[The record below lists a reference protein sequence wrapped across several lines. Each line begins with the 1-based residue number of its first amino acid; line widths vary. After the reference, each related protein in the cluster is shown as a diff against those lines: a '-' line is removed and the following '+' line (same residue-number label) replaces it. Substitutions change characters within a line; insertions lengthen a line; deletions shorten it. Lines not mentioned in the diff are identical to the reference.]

1 MLQGDGFRGLFFGDM
16 GCGVAGRRVAAC
28 IREGAGRRVAACVGE
43 RLRGDGLRFALRRGC
58 GEMGCG
64 GIWCDE

>member
-28 IREGAGRRVAACVGE
+28 VGGVRR
-43 RLRGDGLRFALRRGC
+43 DGLRFAMRRGC